1 MSCAWEYTVFMSS
14 ISDSPV
20 PVSIAELDLPM
31 IGSSVQCGFPSPAED
46 FQVSRLDLTSLLI
59 RHPQATFFFRAA
71 GTSMIEAGIDHGDLL
86 AVDRAIT
93 PANRQIVV
101 AIVDGE
107 FTVKYLQIRA
117 GRLRLKAANSTFP
130 DIVPRDGQTIEVW
143 GVVTACIKLFKV

>member
-1 MSCAWEYTVFMSS
+1 MSS

-86 AVDRAIT
+86 AVDRAIK